1 MKWMQDVNSQQCCQ
15 LANHLNF
22 SEGQQYA
29 DEKGQK
35 KGQVYFQIKSD
46 VTFLEIQKKWPE
58 MVLIWS
64 LLRCRKGKKK
74 KGKKK
79 GFEGIRPKKEEKR
92 AEESF
97 WQLLQSITF
106 FQMKVN
112 TQANEGKHLIKWR
125 HTFDQNLPQMKLNI
139 QSNSIKWNIQ

>member
-46 VTFLEIQKKWPE
+46 VTFLEIQKK
-58 MVLIWS
+58 
-64 LLRCRKGKKK
+64 
-74 KGKKK
+74 
-79 GFEGIRPKKEEKR
+79 
-92 AEESF
+92 
-97 WQLLQSITF
+97 
-106 FQMKVN
+106 
-112 TQANEGKHLIKWR
+112 
-125 HTFDQNLPQMKLNI
+125 
-139 QSNSIKWNIQ
+139 

>member
-1 MKWMQDVNSQQCCQ
+1 MTRDGPYLVP
-15 LANHLNF
+15 F
-22 SEGQQYA
+22 
-29 DEKGQK
+29 
-35 KGQVYFQIKSD
+35 
-46 VTFLEIQKKWPE
+46 E
-58 MVLIWS
+58 MS
-64 LLRCRKGKKK
+64 KGKKK

-112 TQANEGKHLIKWR
+112 TQANEGKHLIK
-125 HTFDQNLPQMKLNI
+125 
-139 QSNSIKWNIQ
+139 